1 MASKILGIAGS
12 PRRGSNT
19 EVLVRAAL
27 EAAEAEG
34 AESRVFALA
43 EKRVEP
49 CRACHACGKGV
60 EWCIIDDD
68 MTEGLYEDFV
78 WADAIVFGTP
88 VYMGG
93 MSAQLKAVIDR
104 TRPLWI
110 RDNALQNKFASAIAV
125 GEGRWGG
132 QELARQSILHFC
144 MNHGM
149 VLLEP
154 ACLPYGSWE
163 VCGQAAEPGDVRED
177 QFAMKA
183 ARGLGRRLART
194 TLVVSEEG

>member
-1 MASKILGIAGS
+1 MASRILGIAGS
-12 PRRGSNT
+12 PRRGGNT

-34 AESRVFALA
+34 AETRAFALA
-43 EKRVEP
+43 GKQVEP
-49 CRACHACGKGV
+49 CRACHECGKNV

-68 MTEGLYEDFV
+68 MTAGLYEDFV
-78 WADAIVFGTP
+78 WAEAIVLGTP

-104 TRPLWI
+104 TRPLW
-110 RDNALQNKFASAIAV
+110 RRENALQNKFASAIAV
-125 GEGRWGG
+125 GEGQWGG
-132 QELARQSILHFC
+132 QELARQSVLHFA

-163 VCGQAAEPGDVRED
+163 VCGRAAEPGDVRED
-177 QFAMKA
+177 EFAMKA
-183 ARGLGRRLART
+183 ARGLGQRLARAK
-194 TLVVSEEG
+194 LVVEER